1 GPQRMLGAFCV
12 SGSISMISTAWATLN
27 LTLAFVL
34 ELVAVGALAYWG
46 VRTGRGRMAK
56 VLLGVGMAVAAMV
69 LWGLFA
75 APQASFSIPVAAVGT
90 KILVFGGASA
100 GLWQLGHRTAAIGF
114 PLLVVANLAVI
125 HLGHLSM

>member
-1 GPQRMLGAFCV
+1 
-12 SGSISMISTAWATLN
+12 MIATAWSAAN

-34 ELVAVGALAYWG
+34 ELIAVGALAYWG
-46 VRTGRGRMAK
+46 VRTGRGRIAR
-56 VLLGVGMAVAAMV
+56 VLLGVGLAVAAMT

-75 APQASFSIPVAAVGT
+75 APQATYSIPVAAVAT
-90 KILVFGGASA
+90 KVALFGGASL
-100 GLWQLGHRTAAIGF
+100 GLWQLGHRTAAVAF